1 MGGLIEIPM
10 GDTLRLRG
18 EAAVGLWHFDGY
30 SSYGIAGAACV
41 ATGWP

>member
-1 MGGLIEIPM
+1 MGGLIDIPM

-18 EAAVGLWHFDGY
+18 EVAFGLWHFDGY

-41 ATGWP
+41 ATG